1 MKRILVYLVLICTV
15 IVNIYLIFYWKP
27 QGKVA
32 IQPKDS
38 KEVVSYSKSV
48 YKLEKGKIL
57 EKLSSNDKKDL
68 EKIIKKLSTFDIGKI
83 KEYYENFNDEEGVI
97 NIFRLLK
104 KRLTIE
110 DYERIH
116 EISTSFLDFNSIE
129 KKIKNN

>member
-1 MKRILVYLVLICTV
+1 MKRILIYLVLICAV
-15 IVNIYLIFYWKP
+15 IANIYLIFCWEP
-27 QGKVA
+27 QSEGVT
-32 IQPKDS
+32 QPKDS
-38 KEVVSYSKSV
+38 KEVVSYSKSI

-57 EKLSSNDKKDL
+57 ERISSNDKKDL
-68 EKIIKKLSTFDIGKI
+68 EKIIKKLSTFDTGKI
-83 KEYYENFNDEEGVI
+83 KEYYKDFNDEEGVV

-116 EISTSFLDFNSIE
+116 EISASFLDFNSIE

>member
-1 MKRILVYLVLICTV
+1 MKRILIYLVLICAV
-15 IVNIYLIFYWKP
+15 IANIYLIFCWEP
-27 QGKVA
+27 QSKVA
-32 IQPKDS
+32 VQPKDS

-57 EKLSSNDKKDL
+57 EKLSSNDKKDF

-83 KEYYENFNDEEGVI
+83 KEYYQDFNDEEGVI
-97 NIFRLLK
+97 NIFKLLRR
-104 KRLTIE
+104 RLTIE

-116 EISTSFLDFNSIE
+116 EISDSFLDFNSIE